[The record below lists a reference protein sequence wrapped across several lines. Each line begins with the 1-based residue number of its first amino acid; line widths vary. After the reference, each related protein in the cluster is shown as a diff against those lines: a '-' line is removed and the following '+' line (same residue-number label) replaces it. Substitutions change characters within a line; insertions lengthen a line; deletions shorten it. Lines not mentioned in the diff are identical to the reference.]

1 MTKTVADRLTSIR
14 LHNVIPD
21 VFSNEDIGYSQ
32 IWLSDFSFERGRHYM
47 VEAASG
53 SGKSSLCSFIYHNR
67 NDYRGSIY
75 YNDTE
80 ARSLNS
86 AAVCDLRCSHI
97 ALLPQE
103 LRLFGELTAI
113 DNVRLKN
120 RLTGFMSDKKIEEM
134 FERLG
139 IADRINQPAARLSIG
154 QMQRVALIRALC
166 QPFDF
171 ILLDEPVS
179 HLDEA
184 NNKIAGQLI
193 YDMARA
199 QGASIIIT
207 SVGNRLALP
216 INDVI
221 NVRL

>member
-1 MTKTVADRLTSIR
+1 MTLMSERLSRIT
-14 LHNVIPD
+14 LEHVIPD
-21 VFSNEDIGYSQ
+21 VFTKEDVGASQ
-32 IWLSDFSFERGRHYM
+32 IWLRDFSFERGKNYLL
-47 VEAASG
+47 EAASG

-67 NDYRGSIY
+67 RDYRGTISY
-75 YNDTE
+75 DSRD
-80 ARSLNS
+80 ARSLTADEVS
-86 AAVCDLRCSHI
+86 LLRCRHI

-120 RLTGFMSDKKIEEM
+120 NLTGHFTEKEIREM

-139 IADRINQPAARLSIG
+139 IAERADRPVSQLSIG

-184 NNKIAGQLI
+184 NNLIAAQLVSEK
-193 YDMARA
+193 AVR
-199 QGASIIIT
+199 QGASVIAT
-207 SVGNRLALP
+207 SVGNRLMLP
-216 INDVI
+216 GDNTVY
-221 NVRL
+221 LKL

>member
-1 MTKTVADRLTSIR
+1 MSLATERLSRIT
-14 LHNVIPD
+14 LENVIPD
-21 VFSNEDIGYSQ
+21 VFTREDVGASQ
-32 IWLSDFSFERGRHYM
+32 IWLRDFSFERGKHYL

-53 SGKSSLCSFIYHNR
+53 SGKSSMCSFIYHNR
-67 NDYRGSIY
+67 SDYRGVIRY
-75 YNDTE
+75 DKRD
-80 ARSLNS
+80 ARSLTADEVS
-86 AAVCDLRCSHI
+86 ELRCRHI

-120 RLTGFMSDKKIEEM
+120 NLTGHFTDDEIRSM

-139 IADRINQPAARLSIG
+139 IAERADRPASQLSIG

-179 HLDEA
+179 HLDET
-184 NNKIAGQLI
+184 NNHIAAQLVSEI
-193 YDMARA
+193 AAR
-199 QGASIIIT
+199 QGAAIIAT
-207 SVGNRLALP
+207 SVGNHLLLP
-216 INDVI
+216 GDKTVH
-221 NVRL
+221 LKL

>member
-1 MTKTVADRLTSIR
+1 MSLTSER
-14 LHNVIPD
+14 LSRITFENVIPD
-21 VFSNEDIGYSQ
+21 VFTREDIGASQ
-32 IWLSDFSFERGRHYM
+32 IWLRDFSFERGKHYL

-53 SGKSSLCSFIYHNR
+53 SGKSSMCSFIYHNR
-67 NDYRGSIY
+67 NDYRGKISY
-75 YNDTE
+75 DGRD
-80 ARSLNS
+80 ARSLTADEVS
-86 AAVCDLRCSHI
+86 GLRCRHI

-103 LRLFGELTAI
+103 LRLFGELSAI

-120 RLTGFMSDKKIEEM
+120 NLTGHFTEEDILGM

-139 IADRINQPAARLSIG
+139 IADRADRPASQLSIG

-184 NNKIAGQLI
+184 NNQIAAQLVSETA
-193 YDMARA
+193 ARQNA
-199 QGASIIIT
+199 GVIAT
-207 SVGNRLALP
+207 SVGNHLLLP
-216 INDVI
+216 GKDTVH
-221 NVRL
+221 LKL